1 MVNQDTLADLDGE
14 SPPPGEAEDIEACIR
29 LIQEIMSIGPRPILR
44 GQHAKSTGD
53 VKARLIVDPDRP
65 SETRF
70 GIFESDRTFDAI
82 VRFSNGAGTMN
93 PDTRGDARGMAIKVL
108 GVSGPR
114 AFEEDGET
122 DTQDFVM
129 INFPQF
135 PVRNAHEYRKFMESR
150 LKYIR
155 LLGPAGNAI
164 GQLLFF
170 VPFRVGQFL
179 RVGRKLIGTS
189 RSPLV
194 ERYWSMSPYRL
205 GARAIKFSLVPQPV
219 NSEALSANPARDV
232 HSADQLSRALADHLR
247 AEPARFD
254 FVVQFRNDPKSMP
267 IEDPTVL
274 WDEAIS
280 KPVKVAT
287 LIIDQADLN
296 SAESIAFRK
305 QVESMSFNPWHSLEA
320 HRPLGGINRL
330 RKRVYQESTT
340 LRRESVSQ

>member
-1 MVNQDTLADLDGE
+1 MSIQDTWTQLDRE
-14 SPPPGEAEDIEACIR
+14 YPPPGEAEDIEASIR
-29 LIQEIMSIGPRPILR
+29 LVREIMRLGPRPILR

-53 VKARLIVDPDRP
+53 VQARLVVDPERP
-65 SETRF
+65 AETRF
-70 GIFESDRTFDAI
+70 GIFESDRTFEAI
-82 VRFSNGAGTMN
+82 VRFSNGAGAMN
-93 PDTRGDARGMAIKVL
+93 PDTRPDARGMAIKVL

-114 AFEEDGET
+114 AFEEPGDT

-135 PVRNAHEYRKFMESR
+135 PIRNALEYRKLMESR
-150 LKYIR
+150 RKYIG

-170 VPFRVGQFL
+170 VPFRFGQFL

-205 GARAIKFSLVPQPV
+205 GTRAIKFSLVPQPV
-219 NSEALSANPARDV
+219 NSEALAAYASRDR
-232 HSADQLSRALADHLR
+232 HGKDELSRALADHLR
-247 AEPARFD
+247 AEEARFD
-254 FVVQFRNDPKSMP
+254 FVVQFQKDPRTMP

-274 WDEAIS
+274 WDDSIS

-287 LIIDQADLN
+287 LIIDQAELD
-296 SAESIAFRK
+296 SPESIAFRK
-305 QVESMSFNPWHSLEA
+305 QVEAMSFNPWHALEA

-330 RKRVYQESTT
+330 RKRVYQESTR
-340 LRRESVSQ
+340 LRREA